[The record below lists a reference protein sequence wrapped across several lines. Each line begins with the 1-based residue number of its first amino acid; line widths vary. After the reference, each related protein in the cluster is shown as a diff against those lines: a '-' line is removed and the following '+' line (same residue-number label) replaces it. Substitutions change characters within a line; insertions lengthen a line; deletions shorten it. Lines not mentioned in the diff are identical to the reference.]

1 MLNAFINVLDIN
13 AVGLKRGFETFN
25 APLKL
30 RSLLVGQIGIV
41 KLFGQLLVFLADFFN
56 GIELFFELVLLRHK
70 AVKGLLKLKEHLI
83 VLLKLLLGNGQ
94 RRLLVEQLHLSVE
107 NLNLSVVRLLFGV
120 GKLFGNLSLLI
131 FKL

>member
-13 AVGLKRGFETFN
+13 AVGLKRLFKTFN